1 MSYILEALRK
11 SERERQAV
19 PTAPPAPVPLD
30 RAPPER
36 RGWAWM
42 AVFLIALNGTVLG
55 YLWFTRWTPGEP
67 VIRPGAADSA
77 ERTIGTK
84 AASGIPTASPD
95 SPPAEASSAK
105 TQAPVPP
112 ALVQTAPPPTS
123 RRPIA
128 MADKGSD
135 PAISRT
141 KVSRPKPVA
150 TEVPERP
157 SAPTTDERL
166 GRAAEKTRQPIA
178 QETVPEPSA
187 NERIEPAVAL
197 RAPAIEPEPRNPPSR
212 DHAGKPDLPWLNTL
226 PVDFQQRLGPIT
238 INVFAY
244 SEQPEERFAII
255 DMKRYQVG
263 DRIQGGAELLEIR
276 SDSLVLQSEGRK
288 FRVPRP

>member
-55 YLWFTRWTPGEP
+55 YLWFTRGAPGEP
-67 VIRPGAADSA
+67 VIRPGVAESA
-77 ERTIGTK
+77 ERTIGTR
-84 AASGIPTASPD
+84 ATSGIPTAPPD
-95 SPPAEASSAK
+95 SAPAEPSSAK
-105 TQAPVPP
+105 IQAPVPP

-128 MADKGSD
+128 MADKGGD
-135 PAISRT
+135 PAASRPT
-141 KVSRPKPVA
+141 VSRPKPVA
-150 TEVPERP
+150 SEVPEHP
-157 SAPTTDERL
+157 SAPTADERL
-166 GRAAEKTRQPIA
+166 GRPAEKTRQPID

-187 NERIEPAVAL
+187 SERIEPAVAL
-197 RAPAIEPEPRNPPSR
+197 RAPAIKPEPRNPPPR
-212 DHAGKPDLPWLNTL
+212 DHADKPDLPLLNAL

-255 DMKRYQVG
+255 DMKKYQVG
-263 DRIQGGAELLEIR
+263 DRIQAGAELLEIR